1 MEETASRCGGGGV
14 VIANILTKL
23 GETGGECWL
32 CSLVVGHGANI
43 PHRKNYDV
51 DFTNVAKRL

>member
-1 MEETASRCGGGGV
+1 
-14 VIANILTKL
+14 
-23 GETGGECWL
+23 
-32 CSLVVGHGANI
+32 VVGHGANI